1 MAKKKSIPS
10 SKEVD
15 TTSPILKAKGLIS
28 ECYDTLLELD
38 SMLKCFDEQDNPPQW
53 VFFVSRS
60 VSRALDKADLAY
72 VQTLRVPGGM
82 GD

>member
-10 SKEVD
+10 SDQVE

-38 SMLKCFDEQDNPPQW
+38 SMLKCFDDQDTPPPW
-53 VFFVSRS
+53 VHFVSRS
-60 VSRALDKADLAY
+60 VSRALNKADLAY
-72 VQTLRVPGGM
+72 VETLRVPGGM